1 MPPVALSDPALSFV
15 TARPTVMPSPIPA
28 AAASTST
35 TRGRCRAG
43 RRRAGASE
51 MDVPDDAGVSRQSG
65 RCRAGASTR
74 LIAAPRGGA
83 RTGRSCREASAAA
96 VGIASAEAERSLS
109 PAGPRSFTA
118 NSKHGR
124 GPSAGMTEVRHIMG
138 IPIGIDVRDPDGVDV
153 EPAFDWLREVDADFS
168 TYRDDSDIS
177 RLDRGELTVAECR
190 PEVDE
195 VLIAVRRP
203 PARDARLLLGPRGR
217 PPRPVRPRQGLGGR
231 RRRRA
236 ARRGGRRE
244 LLHQRRR
251 RRRRARTGRAGSPLA
266 GRHPAPGR
274 ARSARRGA
282 SPSRTSPSPPPAS
295 TSAARTSSIP
305 IPAARPT
312 GLLSVTVV
320 GPGPR
325 RRPTPTP
332 PRRSPWAPTAPTGPR
347 RSRTTTRCASP
358 ATTASWKRPASPV
371 IA

>member
-1 MPPVALSDPALSFV
+1 MPPGALSDPALSFV

-51 MDVPDDAGVSRQSG
+51 MGVPGDAGVSRQSG

-74 LIAAPRGGA
+74 LIAAARGGA

-118 NSKHGR
+118 NSKPGR
-124 GPSAGMTEVRHIMG
+124 GPSAGMTQVRHIMG
-138 IPIGIDVRDPDGVDV
+138 IPIGIDIRDPDGVDV
-153 EPAFDWLREVDADFS
+153 EPAFDWLRDVDAVFS

-195 VLIAVRRP
+195 VLTRCVGPRP
-203 PARDARLLLGPRGR
+203 RDARLLLRPRGR
-217 PPRPVRPRQGLGGR
+217 PPRPVRPGQGLGGR
-231 RRRRA
+231 RRRRP

-251 RRRRARTGRAGSPLA
+251 RRRRVWTPRAGSPVA
-266 GRHPAPGR
+266 DRHPAPGR
-274 ARSARRGA
+274 PRPARRRG
-282 SPSRTSPSPPPAS
+282 RG
-295 TSAARTSSIP
+295 R
-305 IPAARPT
+305 
-312 GLLSVTVV
+312 
-320 GPGPR
+320 GPR
-325 RRPTPTP
+325 RRHLRRVRAAGAHPRSPYRPADRPGSCRSPSSGRTSGRPTPTP

-358 ATTASWKRPASPV
+358 ATTASWKPPASPV
-371 IA
+371 TA